1 MPMTTVAS
9 WRCQCDNV
17 HAARVRACP
26 ECGTVRPAAAP
37 AALNPTRCHWRGA
50 HGARCLLRGTAIYGV
65 GDGETRFC
73 SWHDDVRTPDRAK
86 LAEDFGEFEAWCLRL
101 RARGYCG
108 ARFEFSHADP
118 RWLYGLVTGDDTTPL
133 DPPSRVGCAKTS
145 CPFGWNGQRVR
156 DAVPPV
162 APAGSESPRGR
173 DERVRLDDPEDRPLK
188 AEAAR
193 VFAADR

>member
-1 MPMTTVAS
+1 MAKDRPLAPLSSPPTSTASPPPDGDRLRCAWTT
-9 WRCQCDNV
+9 
-17 HAARVRACP
+17 
-26 ECGTVRPAAAP
+26 
-37 AALNPTRCHWRGA
+37 RGR
-50 HGARCLLRGTAIYGV
+50 RCLLRGTAIYGF

-86 LAEDFGEFEAWCLRL
+86 LAEDFGEFEAWCHRL

-156 DAVPPV
+156 DAFPPV

>member
-1 MPMTTVAS
+1 MAKDRPLAPPSSPPTSTASQPDGDRLRCAWTT
-9 WRCQCDNV
+9 
-17 HAARVRACP
+17 
-26 ECGTVRPAAAP
+26 
-37 AALNPTRCHWRGA
+37 RGR
-50 HGARCLLRGTAIYGV
+50 RCLLRGTAIYGF

-73 SWHDDVRTPDRAK
+73 SWHEDVRTSDRAK

-145 CPFGWNGQRVR
+145 CPFGWNGQRIR
-156 DAVPPV
+156 DAFAGRSHGVQV
-162 APAGSESPRGR
+162 ASKPR
-173 DERVRLDDPEDRPLK
+173 
-188 AEAAR
+188 
-193 VFAADR
+193 